1 MTSSLS
7 VVFFAVVQLLS
18 RVPLFVTP
26 RTAAHQPSLSF
37 TTSWSLRKLISIE
50 SVIPSNHLIFCHLL
64 LLLPSIFPSIRVFS
78 NEAALCIRWPKYWT
92 SAPASV
98 LPVNIQDWFPLG
110 LTALISLQF
119 KGFSK
124 VFSNIIAWKRQFFGT
139 QPSLR
144 SDSHIRTWLV
154 FLRNINNHVKC
165 SWNNGSGGRKQD
177 ARCVCTMILILFFKT
192 FQQRKKD

>member
-7 VVFFAVVQLLS
+7 IVFFVVIQLFS
-18 RVPLFVTP
+18 HVPLFATP
-26 RTAAHQPSLSF
+26 WTAAHQSSLSF
-37 TTSWSLRKLISIE
+37 TTSQSLLKLISIE
-50 SVIPSNHLIFCHLL
+50 SVMPSNHLVFCHLL

-78 NEAALCIRWPKYWT
+78 NELALWKYWT
-92 SAPASV
+92 SASASV

-110 LTALISLQF
+110 LTGLISLQF

-124 VFSNIIAWKRQFFGT
+124 VISNIIAWKHQFFGT

-144 SDSHIRTWLV
+144 SNSHIRTWLV

-165 SWNNGSGGRKQD
+165 SWNNESGGRKQD
-177 ARCVCTMILILFFKT
+177 AYCVCTMILILFFKT